1 MATQAKITSTDALDT
16 FRASLIV
23 FQTKARRSV
32 NEVSDHV
39 RQTRMW
45 LQHDQRIHWE
55 GECRRLTKALERAE
69 QELTSARLARNN
81 ETAVMARQ
89 NTVNK
94 MKRSLTEAGDKLRR
108 VKTWHQNYD
117 GRADPLARKL
127 EGLRQFLDIDLPK
140 AAAYLVNVQKILE
153 AYSSAS
159 APEGVNAPAPIS
171 TSVEP
176 EGTT

>member
-1 MATQAKITSTDALDT
+1 MPAIDEGP
-16 FRASLIV
+16 RAGGAGV
-23 FQTKARRSV
+23 
-32 NEVSDHV
+32 
-39 RQTRMW
+39 
-45 LQHDQRIHWE
+45 DQR
-55 GECRRLTKALERAE
+55 A
-69 QELTSARLARNN
+69 
-81 ETAVMARQ
+81 
-89 NTVNK
+89 
-94 MKRSLTEAGDKLRR
+94 
-108 VKTWHQNYD
+108 HQNYD